1 MSMITE
7 ENTPQEIVA
16 LLAKVKEMRDCQR
29 SFRKS
34 LIKAWD
40 NRAQLLEKE
49 VDEMIEKII

>member
-1 MSMITE
+1 MVTD
-7 ENTPQEIVA
+7 ENTQQEIVA
-16 LLAKVKEMRDCQR
+16 LLAKVKEMRDCQKN
-29 SFRKS
+29 FRKS